1 LPLTFALF
9 YFFLCL
15 CHQEIFC
22 PLVALAGDAV
32 ADPNWLLGVGLQR
45 GWNSAF
51 DAVFLADNLY
61 NNKTFNGQPPNAEEP
76 MKGPFEW
83 SEHLDNMTNL
93 MTKLGNAARESKLS
107 PEMDTGLFD
116 EKGPVVVQIRR
127 QLKARNI
134 EAPCPAYLPLVEPWG
149 RYKEFD
155 LTVRKN
161 YKGKLLF
168 SNIHPVA
175 TRELAVFERNT
186 RWVDTGTMI
195 KKRVTRPT
203 ASMLTWPKRFECSA
217 FWGMMKLL
225 EIDGK
230 AAPGEKVLD
239 KNEAD
244 EPPPVESPPPKLDP
258 NEVFKRATRKSMN
271 LRESIVLQAMNPA
284 PKGLGV
290 KDRGG
295 LDALIFQAANK
306 GKARSGGDDDEMS
319 PTHNARKSSD
329 EPVRRTSLLTND
341 ELLAINNLT
350 AQLKGTG
357 MTAKGGT
364 DPALDVLKAKLAYAE
379 REVASVNAQQSALKA
394 KMTYAE
400 KEVEMIQNC
409 LEAYKKESKKKAMMR

>member
-1 LPLTFALF
+1 M
-9 YFFLCL
+9 
-15 CHQEIFC
+15 
-22 PLVALAGDAV
+22 
-32 ADPNWLLGVGLQR
+32 R
-45 GWNSAF
+45 
-51 DAVFLADNLY
+51 
-61 NNKTFNGQPPNAEEP
+61 
-76 MKGPFEW
+76 
-83 SEHLDNMTNL
+83 
-93 MTKLGNAARESKLS
+93 
-107 PEMDTGLFD
+107 
-116 EKGPVVVQIRR
+116 
-127 QLKARNI
+127 
-134 EAPCPAYLPLVEPWG
+134 
-149 RYKEFD
+149 
-155 LTVRKN
+155 
-161 YKGKLLF
+161 
-168 SNIHPVA
+168 
-175 TRELAVFERNT
+175 
-186 RWVDTGTMI
+186 
-195 KKRVTRPT
+195 
-203 ASMLTWPKRFECSA
+203 
-217 FWGMMKLL
+217 
-225 EIDGK
+225 
-230 AAPGEKVLD
+230 
-239 KNEAD
+239 
-244 EPPPVESPPPKLDP
+244 
-258 NEVFKRATRKSMN
+258 